1 MEEKKLLIALKKA
14 QELAEGAFGRR
25 LLFRPISYLQFQW
38 HKRLIYPSSK
48 QGQIKS
54 TALFFGANMLI
65 DLPAGSDLFLLG
77 AKTHPSELRLAHFL
91 IKQLKPGMHFVDV
104 GAHFGY
110 FTLLASHLIGPSGLV
125 LSLEASPTVFSILQ
139 KNTNQK
145 DQIIAIPKAAGARNG
160 EITFFEYPLQF
171 SEYNTTEASIYEGE
185 AWHQDVQAT
194 QHQIEVCTLASILN
208 KHQCTPNLIK
218 IDVEGAEVKVFQG
231 LQLENIDNKP
241 IIIFEYIK
249 SKPQKDLNTFLKE
262 IEAIYS
268 LNRIT
273 PAGQLER
280 TSLQEDATFLDSENL
295 VLLPL

>member
-1 MEEKKLLIALKKA
+1 MKEKKLLIALKKA
-14 QELAEGAFGRR
+14 QELAEGAFWRR
-25 LLFRPISYLQFQW
+25 FLFRPSSYLQFQW

-54 TALFFGANMLI
+54 TALFFGADMLI

-77 AKTHPSELRLAHFL
+77 AKTHPSELRLAQFMINH
-91 IKQLKPGMHFVDV
+91 LKPGMQVVDV

-110 FTLLASHLIGPSGLV
+110 FTLLASHLTEPSGRV
-125 LSLEASPTVFSILQ
+125 LSMEASPTVFSMLQ
-139 KNTNQK
+139 KNTSYK
-145 DQIIAIPKAAGARNG
+145 DQIIAINRAAGANNG
-160 EITFFEYPLQF
+160 KITFFEYPLQF

-185 AWHQDVQAT
+185 AWYQDVQVT
-194 QHQIEVCTLASILN
+194 QHQIEVCTLKSILN
-208 KHQCTPNLIK
+208 KYQCTPNVIK

-231 LQLENIDNKP
+231 LQLENLDNKP

-249 SKPQKDLNTFLKE
+249 SKPQKGLNAFLKE
-262 IEAIYS
+262 IESIYS

-273 PAGQLER
+273 SAGQLER
-280 TSLQEDATFLDSENL
+280 TTLQEDTTFLDSENL

>member
-14 QELAEGAFGRR
+14 QALAEGAFWRR
-25 LLFRPISYLQFQW
+25 FLFRPSSYLQFQW

-48 QGQIKS
+48 QGQIKP

-91 IKQLKPGMHFVDV
+91 INHLKPGMQFVDV

-110 FTLLASHLIGPSGLV
+110 FSLLASHLTGPSGRV
-125 LSLEASPTVFSILQ
+125 LSMEASPTVFNMLQ
-139 KNTNQK
+139 KNTSSK
-145 DQIIAIPKAAGARNG
+145 DQIVAIHKAAGASNG
-160 EITFFEYPLQF
+160 EITFFEYPLRF

-185 AWHQDVQAT
+185 AWYQDVQET
-194 QHQIEVCTLASILN
+194 QHQIEVCTLESVLEA
-208 KHQCTPNLIK
+208 HQCTPNLIK

-231 LQLENIDNKP
+231 LQLKSLDSKP

-249 SKPQKDLNTFLKE
+249 SKPQKGLNAFLKE
-262 IEAIYS
+262 IEPIYS

-273 PAGQLER
+273 STGQLEL
-280 TSLQEDATFLDSENL
+280 TTLQEDATFLDSENL
-295 VLLPL
+295 VLLPF